1 MDRWVVCSGNGSND
15 FGGQV
20 MAGVIRE
27 KHEGD
32 RGGSLRVLFLVSAH
46 NSLSQRAWIA
56 LTELGHEVTVAVVD
70 SAAAM
75 EAAVD
80 AHRPQLIVCPI
91 LKKMIPESIWAKHRC
106 LVVHP
111 GPRGDRGPSSLDW
124 AIELGMREWGVTVL
138 EASGDVDAG
147 DVWAT
152 RRFPMRAVDK
162 SSLYRQEVRRA
173 GIEALVEAMGRIVD
187 GGGAPDAADLGD
199 GAVTGQARSL
209 MSQDVRAIDWHY
221 DRTDRVVRKIRAAEG
236 HPGVLDTIEGTE
248 FHLFGA
254 HREQAL
260 RGRPGE
266 IIAQRNG
273 AICRATGDGAV
284 WITHLKRRD
293 TPTETFFKLPAT
305 RALALACP
313 EFDAPEIP
321 VAIDAPLPPG
331 HTFREIAY
339 EEQAG
344 VGYLHFDFY
353 NGAMSTEQCRRLH
366 EAFLFAR
373 SQRQKKVIVLMGGP
387 DFFSNGIH
395 LNVIE
400 AADDPAAESWANLRA
415 IDDLVREIIETDS
428 HLVLSALAGDAAAGG
443 VPFALAADHV
453 VAREDV
459 VLNPYYQHMG
469 GLYGSEY
476 WTYLLPRRVG
486 AELTARLTGPPF
498 TSVGTRQAVEM
509 GLLDAAFG
517 ATLDGFRAQVRALA
531 ERLAR
536 LPDLGRRLEGKRRR
550 RARDEAIKPL
560 DAHRKEELARSY
572 RCFFGEDR
580 SYHEARHRFV
590 HKLGAPC
597 AVAPSAITT
606 DPLVRPAGRAA

>member
-1 MDRWVVCSGNGSND
+1 MSAR
-15 FGGQV
+15 
-20 MAGVIRE
+20 
-27 KHEGD
+27 
-32 RGGSLRVLFLVSAH
+32 SLRVLFLVSAH

-56 LTELGHEVTVAVVD
+56 VTELGHEVTVAVVD

-75 EAAVD
+75 EAAVS
-80 AHRPQLIVCPI
+80 AHRPQLIVCPF
-91 LKKMIPESIWAKHRC
+91 LKTLIPESIWTKHRC
-106 LVVHP
+106 LIVHP

-152 RRFPMRAVDK
+152 RTFPTREAGK
-162 SSLYRQEVRRA
+162 SSLYRHEVRRA
-173 GIEALVEAMGRIVD
+173 AIEALLEAMGKIVD
-187 GGGAPDAADLGD
+187 GGRAHDLNDAPA
-199 GAVTGQARSL
+199 TGQARVL
-209 MSQDVRAIDWHY
+209 MRQDVRAIDWHS
-221 DRTDRVVRKIRAAEG
+221 DGTDSVVRKIRAAEG
-236 HPGVLDTIEGTE
+236 HPGVLDRIEGTE
-248 FHLFGA
+248 FHLFGV
-254 HREQAL
+254 HHERAL
-260 RGRPGE
+260 RGRAGE
-266 IIAQRNG
+266 IIAQRTG
-273 AICRATGDGAV
+273 AICRATVDGAV

-293 TPTETFFKLPAT
+293 TPTETFYKLPAT
-305 RALALACP
+305 QALALARP
-313 EFDAPEIP
+313 EFDAPELP
-321 VAIDAPLPPG
+321 VPIDAPLPAG

-339 EEQAG
+339 EEHAG

-366 EAFLFAR
+366 QAYLFAR
-373 SQRQKKVIVLMGGP
+373 SRRQTKLIALMGGD

-400 AADDPAAESWANLRA
+400 AADDPAAESWSNLRA
-415 IDDLVREIIETDS
+415 MNDLVREIIETDS
-428 HLVLSALAGDAAAGG
+428 HVVLSALGGDAAAGG

-486 AELTARLTGPPF
+486 AAESARLTSPPF
-498 TSVGTRQAVEM
+498 TPVGTRQAVEI

-517 ATLDGFRAQVRALA
+517 DTLDSFHSQVRALA

-536 LPDLGRRLEGKRRR
+536 DPDLGHWLEGKQRRR
-550 RARDEAIKPL
+550 GRDEEIKPL
-560 DAHRKEELARSY
+560 NAYRKEELARSY
-572 RCFFGEDR
+572 RCFFAEDR

-590 HKLGAPC
+590 YKLGAPC
-597 AVAPSAITT
+597 AATPSA
-606 DPLVRPAGRAA
+606 LVPADAPVRVAGRAA